1 MTTPSLFFSSKN
13 DMIMRRRRGVS
24 PVIATTI
31 IMAITV
37 VLGLSLWSFANSG
50 VNAATQSYADVVTE
64 YGKYVSDRF
73 IVPTVTFDYP
83 NPDDVTVWVYNSGS
97 FDTEVQSV
105 IITCKGT
112 CDASFTPVS
121 LTGIDLLPATPD
133 MIILSKDLDN
143 LRFDASAIGASF
155 TPGDTYQVQVITTTG
170 AYQTI
175 YQEME

>member
-1 MTTPSLFFSSKN
+1 MTPLPSFFTSKLK
-13 DMIMRRRRGVS
+13 IRKRSGVS

-31 IMAITV
+31 ILAITV
-37 VLGLSLWSFANSG
+37 VLGLSLWSFANAG
-50 VNAATQSYADVVTE
+50 VSAATQKYADVVTE

-112 CDASFTPVS
+112 CDASFTPIS
-121 LTGIDLLPATPD
+121 LTADDLLPATAD
-133 MIILSKDLDN
+133 MVITSKDLED
-143 LRFDASAIGASF
+143 LKFDASLAGASF
-155 TPGDTYQVQVITTTG
+155 TPGDTYQVQVISTTG